1 MKIKGMEAV
10 AAPEKLT
17 RENAV
22 ARRREAPPH
31 GAGVKDLIEALEQ
44 EHPEIAAQAPISSAA
59 VEAGALVRSGRL
71 AANLSQ
77 RELAQAA
84 GLRQPALSAIERGEG
99 KDGPTFRKL
108 RDLAA
113 ALGMRIALVPKEES
127 ARVAGQSAAET
138 CEIADVLGALEKWL
152 ACEAGLPG
160 GVDWT
165 RVNVL
170 FVGPHGVVRERS
182 PVKRSLYRMGG
193 DGRFIH
199 GGRYTNQMSVNVSD
213 GEEVDIVNT
222 GEGIVVAVE
231 FSEAGEVTDDRGA
244 GDER

>member
-1 MKIKGMEAV
+1 MKGI
-10 AAPEKLT
+10 AAPKEHT

-22 ARRREAPPH
+22 ARRRKAPRH
-31 GAGVKDLIEALEQ
+31 GAGMKDLMASLEQ
-44 EHPEIAAQAPISSAA
+44 EHPALAAQAPISSAA
-59 VEAGALVRSGRL
+59 VEAGELVRSMRL
-71 AANLSQ
+71 AAKMPQ
-77 RELAQAA
+77 RELAHAA

-99 KDGPTFRKL
+99 KDGPTYRKL
-108 RDLAA
+108 RDLAE
-113 ALGMRIALVPKEES
+113 ALGMRIALVPKEEG
-127 ARVAGQSAAET
+127 APAFGPVPEEATEM
-138 CEIADVLGALEKWL
+138 ADVLGSLEKWL
-152 ACEAGLPG
+152 VSEGSLPG
-160 GVDWT
+160 GLDWT

-199 GGRYTNQMSVNVSD
+199 GGRYTNQMSVNLSG

-231 FSEAGEVTDDRGA
+231 FPEAGEAV
-244 GDER
+244 DET

>member
-10 AAPEKLT
+10 AAPKELT

-22 ARRREAPPH
+22 ARRRKAPSH
-31 GAGVKDLIEALEQ
+31 GASVNDLITALEQ
-44 EHPEIAAQAPISSAA
+44 ERPELAAQAPVSSAA

-71 AANLSQ
+71 AADMSQ

-99 KDGPTFRKL
+99 KDGPTYRKL
-108 RDLAA
+108 RDLAE
-113 ALGMRIALVPKEES
+113 ALGMRVAFVPKEDG
-127 ARVAGQSAAET
+127 ARVAGRSSGET
-138 CEIADVLGALEKWL
+138 CEIADVLGSLEKWL
-152 ACEAGLPG
+152 ASETGLPV

-199 GGRYTNQMSVNVSD
+199 GGRYTSRMSVDLSG

-231 FSEAGEVTDDRGA
+231 FPEAGGADD
-244 GDER
+244 ET

>member
-1 MKIKGMEAV
+1 M
-10 AAPEKLT
+10 
-17 RENAV
+17 
-22 ARRREAPPH
+22 
-31 GAGVKDLIEALEQ
+31 KDLMTALEQ
-44 EHPEIAAQAPISSAA
+44 EHPALAAQAPISSAA
-59 VEAGALVRSGRL
+59 VEAGELVRSMRL
-71 AANLSQ
+71 AAKMPQ

-99 KDGPTFRKL
+99 KDGPTYRKL
-108 RDLAA
+108 RDLAE

-127 ARVAGQSAAET
+127 APAAGPVPEEATEM
-138 CEIADVLGALEKWL
+138 ADVLGSLEKWL
-152 ACEAGLPG
+152 VSEGSLPG
-160 GVDWT
+160 GLDWT

-199 GGRYTNQMSVNVSD
+199 GGRYTNQMSVNLSG

-231 FSEAGEVTDDRGA
+231 FPEAGEAV
-244 GDER
+244 DET

>member
-1 MKIKGMEAV
+1 MKGI
-10 AAPEKLT
+10 AAPKEHT

-22 ARRREAPPH
+22 ARRRKAPPP
-31 GAGVKDLIEALEQ
+31 GDGVKELMTALEQ
-44 EHPEIAAQAPISSAA
+44 EHPELAAHAPISSAA
-59 VEAGALVRSGRL
+59 VEAGELVRSMRL
-71 AANLSQ
+71 AAKMPQ

-99 KDGPTFRKL
+99 KDGPTYRKL
-108 RDLAA
+108 RDLAE
-113 ALGMRIALVPKEES
+113 ALGMRIALVPKGEG
-127 ARVAGQSAAET
+127 APAAESVPEQT
-138 CEIADVLGALEKWL
+138 ADMATDMADVLGSLEKWL
-152 ACEAGLPG
+152 VSEGSLPG
-160 GVDWT
+160 GLDWT

-193 DGRFIH
+193 EGRFIH
-199 GGRYTNQMSVNVSD
+199 GGRYTNQMSVNLSG

-231 FSEAGEVTDDRGA
+231 FPDAGEGV
-244 GDER
+244 DET